1 MKYKI
6 KSTIFFTRIVCIYR
20 LAALEGHYNTVKIL
34 LSRNADVNAKDADG
48 RSTLYIL
55 ALENRLAMARFLLE
69 HANAD
74 IESRDS
80 EVIINYI

>member
-1 MKYKI
+1 MK
-6 KSTIFFTRIVCIYR
+6 
-20 LAALEGHYNTVKIL
+20 LL
-34 LSRNADVNAKDADG
+34 LSHNADSNAKDADG

-80 EVIINYI
+80 EVSNCQLEKDIQ

>member
-1 MKYKI
+1 MRYI
-6 KSTIFFTRIVCIYR
+6 MKSTIFFTYIFSRIYR
-20 LAALEGHYNTVKIL
+20 LAALEGHYDTVKIL

-69 HANAD
+69 HASAD

-80 EVIINYI
+80 EVSNC

>member
-1 MKYKI
+1 MILLY
-6 KSTIFFTRIVCIYR
+6 IYR
-20 LAALEGHYNTVKIL
+20 LAALEGHYDTVKIL
-34 LSRNADVNAKDADG
+34 LSHKADVNAKDADG

-74 IESRDS
+74 IESSDS
-80 EVIINYI
+80 EVKIMSISVMS